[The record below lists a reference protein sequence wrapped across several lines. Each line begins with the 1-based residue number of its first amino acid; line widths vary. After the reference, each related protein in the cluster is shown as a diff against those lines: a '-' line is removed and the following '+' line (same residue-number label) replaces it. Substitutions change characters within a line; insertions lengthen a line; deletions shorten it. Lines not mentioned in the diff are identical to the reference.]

1 MKPLRL
7 CAFAALAA
15 IGALAL
21 AGTMP
26 AAAQAP
32 TPADHVAALKA
43 NLATSQKLISQYEWT
58 ETTAFSLKGEV
69 KSTTQ
74 NRCFYGADGKLQ
86 KTPVAPPPPPAEKKR
101 GLKGKIIENKTEE
114 ISEYM
119 KGAVALVKSY
129 VPPDP
134 ARIQAAKDAKKVA
147 VTPAGSAVQIDIS
160 DYEKP
165 GDKLTL
171 KLDAAKDTLLG
182 LTVASWM
189 KDANDKVGLTVR
201 FGSLTDGA
209 TYAEEITLSAPSQ
222 KIEVTITNSGY
233 KKL

>member
-1 MKPLRL
+1 MKRSKLS
-7 CAFAALAA
+7 AFAALAA

-21 AGTMP
+21 TGARP

-43 NLATSQKLISQYEWT
+43 NLAASQKLISQYEWT

-69 KSTTQ
+69 KSKTQ

-86 KTPVAPPPPPAEKKR
+86 KTPIAPPPPPAEKKK
-101 GLKGKIIENKTEE
+101 GLKGKVIANKTEE
-114 ISEYM
+114 ISEYT

-147 VTPAGSAVQIDIS
+147 VTPAGSAVRIDIS

-165 GDKLTL
+165 GDKLSL
-171 KLDAAKDTLLG
+171 ELDAAKDTLLG
-182 LTVASWM
+182 LTVDSWM
-189 KDANDKVGLTVR
+189 KDAKDKVGLTVR
-201 FGSLTDGA
+201 FGSLADGA
-209 TYAEEITLSAPSQ
+209 TYAEEIILSAPSQ
-222 KIEVTITNSGY
+222 SVEVKITNSGY